1 MKGWKTTLTI
11 ILLLVLCTAAFSQEE
26 PSTTRE
32 EPGSAQ
38 EQATAAKED
47 DRLPIY
53 KEGWQFFLA
62 PYLWIPGVHLDL
74 SHQGR
79 FSGTTVANVPWYELV
94 PLLFSKAMGGMG
106 RFEVWNGRW
115 GVFSDT
121 TFLYIGESISAEGA
135 RELKLNPKQVP
146 VTIPV
151 NLRLSGDLKLWTRV
165 LWQDVGVRYLLGSV
179 PLKADKPLPAVS
191 FELLG
196 GLRYTY
202 YNQDTSLNLD
212 ATLTGP
218 SGQQQI
224 SRGGNLFSALQLS
237 IFEPFLG
244 MRIGFWLTPKV
255 NLLLRAD
262 CGGFGFVAYNNVDS
276 VLEALIGYQVHKNI
290 RIYGGYRGRY
300 FSGNGTAKD
309 VAIHGWFHG
318 PMLGAAFNF

>member
-1 MKGWKTTLTI
+1 M
-11 ILLLVLCTAAFSQEE
+11 AADTSIPQN
-26 PSTTRE
+26 
-32 EPGSAQ
+32 EPGSVT
-38 EQATAAKED
+38 EKTDTAKED

-62 PYLWIPGVHLDL
+62 PYLWIPGAHLDL

-106 RFEVWNGRW
+106 RVEIWNGRW

-121 TFLYIGESISAEGA
+121 TFLYIGESISAGGA
-135 RELKLNPKQVP
+135 RELKLNPKQQP

-151 NLRLSGDLKLWTRV
+151 HLQLSGDLKIWTRL
-165 LWQDVGVRYLLGSV
+165 LWQDVGVRYLLGTV
-179 PLKADKPLPAVS
+179 PLNADKPLPVVS

-202 YNQDTSLNLD
+202 YNQDTSLSLN

-218 SGQQQI
+218 SGQEQI
-224 SRGGNLFSALQLS
+224 SRGGSFFSAVQLS
-237 IFEPFLG
+237 IFEPFVG
-244 MRIGFWLTPKV
+244 MRVGVWFTPKL

-276 VLEALIGYQVHKNI
+276 VLEALLGYQVHKNI

-300 FSGNGTAKD
+300 FSGSGSTKD
-309 VAIHGWFHG
+309 IAVHGWFHG